1 MGLLGAAG
9 SAAVVIWATALCV
22 ADLRRHRLPNWLTVP
37 GAGMI
42 LIAALV
48 AGRGGAA
55 LLGGVLLGGSYLV
68 IHLADPA
75 GLGGGD
81 VKLAVGLGALTGA
94 LGDAVWVLAAV
105 GAPILTAAAG
115 VVSLSRGRGGAVPH
129 GPSMVLASLTAA
141 ALAVL

>member
-1 MGLLGAAG
+1 MGLLGAVG
-9 SAAVVIWATALCV
+9 SAVVVLWATALCV
-22 ADLRRHRLPNWLTVP
+22 ADLRQRRLPNWLTVP

-42 LIAALV
+42 LVVTSV
-48 AGRGGAA
+48 AGRGGPA
-55 LLGGVLLGGSYLV
+55 LLGGALLGGAYLV
-68 IHLADPA
+68 IHLADPG

-94 LGDAVWVLAAV
+94 LGDAVWVLAAL

-115 VVSLSRGRGGAVPH
+115 VVSLSRGHGGAVPH
-129 GPSMVLASLTAA
+129 GPSMVLASLSAA

>member
-1 MGLLGAAG
+1 MGLLGAVG
-9 SAAVVIWATALCV
+9 SAVVVLWATALCV
-22 ADLRRHRLPNWLTVP
+22 ADLRQRRLPNWLTVP

-42 LIAALV
+42 VLV
-48 AGRGGAA
+48 ASLAGRGGPA
-55 LLGGVLLGGSYLV
+55 LLGGALLGGAYLV

-94 LGDAVWVLAAV
+94 LGDTVWVLAAL

-129 GPSMVLASLTAA
+129 GPSMVLASLSAA

>member
-1 MGLLGAAG
+1 MAG
-9 SAAVVIWATALCV
+9 SAAVVIWSTALCV
-22 ADLRRHRLPNWLTVP
+22 VDLRQRRLPNWLTLP

-55 LLGGVLLGGSYLV
+55 MLGGGLLCGLYLV
-68 IHLADPA
+68 IHLADPG